1 VSKFS
6 SLPTQLLTASDDRTV
21 RLWDIPSQEPIRTFT
36 SHLDSVRS
44 ASVSPDNSS
53 LILSGSY
60 DGTVKLWDSRTSE
73 RGGEVMS
80 MNHGSQV
87 EDTAIFP
94 TGSGGMALS
103 VGGPVLKSW
112 DLMMGGRCS
121 KSVSNHQ
128 KGITS
133 LAITMHSSVDLI
145 DGGGNGN
152 GMRVLTAG
160 LDHLVKVYDP
170 TKDFSVTHTMRYPG
184 PILCLGMNPD
194 ESQLAV
200 GMADGTLC
208 VRSRDV
214 KASEEGRRE
223 DAKKNFLT
231 GSYEY
236 FMNAQANLSTHND
249 GETKAVD
256 FKDDLKVDSVRKKK
270 LQPYDKLL
278 KAFRYRDAL
287 DSSLSPGT
295 SAATTFALL
304 MELIS
309 RSPGG
314 VNSDGN
320 FGEKADGLKRA
331 VSGRDD
337 VTLEPLLKFLL
348 RHATNQNYTEIVCD
362 TLNVV
367 VGEFFSTVWLLE
379 AFRGF

>member
-1 VSKFS
+1 
-6 SLPTQLLTASDDRTV
+6 
-21 RLWDIPSQEPIRTFT
+21 
-36 SHLDSVRS
+36 
-44 ASVSPDNSS
+44 
-53 LILSGSY
+53 
-60 DGTVKLWDSRTSE
+60 
-73 RGGEVMS
+73 
-80 MNHGSQV
+80 
-87 EDTAIFP
+87 
-94 TGSGGMALS
+94 
-103 VGGPVLKSW
+103 
-112 DLMMGGRCS
+112 
-121 KSVSNHQ
+121 
-128 KGITS
+128 
-133 LAITMHSSVDLI
+133 
-145 DGGGNGN
+145 
-152 GMRVLTAG
+152 
-160 LDHLVKVYDP
+160 
-170 TKDFSVTHTMRYPG
+170 MRYPG